1 MPKDKQPKQADSV
14 SLPEIAFAPTFKA
27 VLVADTVG
35 YSRLMEADSVGT
47 YQRFRSLRVNIL
59 DPLIVSYR
67 GITVKNTGDGFICE
81 FDVPGDAFLCV
92 SELHQSL
99 KEAQPGV
106 SPSSEIVL
114 RIGMH
119 WGRVIHDADDVFGH
133 AVNVAARLQEAAPPG
148 GTVLSQ
154 EMLEKI
160 DMPGGMTTADLGQL
174 RLKNLEQ
181 PVAAALVGE
190 PRSFAETF
198 PSRYDRQATIPS
210 IALLP
215 FDNLTEA
222 TETRSLVAGFI
233 DDINTSLSNLRDI
246 LTVSNGSTVGIDLTR
261 WTRDQ
266 IVEKLGVQYL
276 FSGRIRSHG
285 LQWRLSV
292 ELTDA
297 TKNEV
302 VWAEKYEILTDEI
315 FDLQDEITL
324 SIVRQIA
331 SHIQSQQVRKAMRKA
346 PQNLTAYD
354 YFLRALSLLYQLRPD
369 NFEEAKNLLNNAIR
383 DDSSFGAPYALL
395 SHWHMFRVA
404 EGWSDNPDA
413 EIGQV
418 MRAANRA
425 IELDPSNAL
434 AHALLG
440 QAKGL
445 FEHDT
450 MGARSSVDR
459 ARDLSPNNAW
469 AWTFSS
475 GPYGFS
481 GDTQTAI
488 RQAERGLR
496 LSPLDQHVFFMQGLL
511 AQNHYLHGNHLE
523 GATWARR
530 SLSANPRF
538 GNAARVLIA
547 SLSALGD
554 DHSAQKIVKHH
565 KVLAPGFR
573 LSEYRERC
581 PFGREQSEIYVD
593 RLRHAGV
600 QY

>member
-1 MPKDKQPKQADSV
+1 MLKDKQPKQPGNRY
-14 SLPEIAFAPTFKA
+14 LPEIALAPTYKA

-47 YQRFRSLRVNIL
+47 YQRFRSLRVNVI
-59 DPLIVSYR
+59 DPLIVSCR
-67 GITVKNTGDGFICE
+67 GSTVKNTGDGFICE
-81 FDVPGDAFLCV
+81 FDVPSDAFLCV
-92 SELHQSL
+92 SELHHKL
-99 KEAQPGV
+99 REAQPKV
-106 SPSSEIVL
+106 APDLEIVL
-114 RIGMH
+114 RVGLH
-119 WGRVIHDADDVFGH
+119 WGRVIYDADDIFGH
-133 AVNVAARLQEAAPPG
+133 VVNVAARLQELAPPR
-148 GTVLSQ
+148 GTVLSR
-154 EMLEKI
+154 ELLAHIEV
-160 DMPGGMTTADLGQL
+160 PGGTATSDLGNLQ
-174 RLKNLEQ
+174 LKNLEQ
-181 PVAAALVGE
+181 PVAAALLGE
-190 PRSFAETF
+190 PQSF
-198 PSRYDRQATIPS
+198 PQTIVEGEERRDAMPS

-215 FDNLTEA
+215 FENLTEA
-222 TETRSLVAGFI
+222 PETASLVSGFI

-246 LTVSNGSTVGIDLTR
+246 FTVSNGSTVGIDLTR

-297 TKNEV
+297 TRNEV
-302 VWAEKYEILTDEI
+302 VWAEKYEILMDEI

-324 SIVRQIA
+324 SIVRQIS

-354 YFLRALSLLYQLRPD
+354 YYLRALNLLYQLRPE

-383 DDSSFGAPYALL
+383 EDNSFGAPFALL

-445 FEHDT
+445 FEHDAI
-450 MGARSSVDR
+450 GARSSVDR
-459 ARDLSPNNAW
+459 ARELSPNNAW

-481 GDTQTAI
+481 GDTKTAI

-547 SLSALGD
+547 SLTALD
-554 DHSAQKIVKHH
+554 DQPTATKIVKHH
-565 KVLAPGFR
+565 NALAPSFR
-573 LSEYRERC
+573 LSDYRERC
-581 PFGREQSEIYVD
+581 PFGREQTEIYVD
-593 RLRHAGV
+593 RLRRAGV
-600 QY
+600 EY